1 MSKRLVMCC
10 DGTWNFPDQQ
20 SPTNVTKVALAVA
33 PEDHTGGEQR
43 VFYHHGVGTGRWER
57 LRGGA
62 FGFGV
67 SRDVRDTYRFIV
79 QNYEPGDELFF
90 FGFSRGAFTAR
101 STAGFVRNAG
111 ILRPDYVDR
120 VDEAYALYR
129 SRTDTKT
136 PRGREATLFRRS
148 YSYET
153 RIRFIGVWDTVGALG
168 IPVDGLNLVTLF
180 NRRFKFHNTDL
191 STSVDSAYH
200 AMAIDEQ
207 RRQFKPTLWN
217 QQNDAPKDQ
226 VIQQVW
232 FPGVHSDIGGG
243 YEDHGLSDVAL
254 LWMVDRARSC
264 DLEFRAEAFP
274 AEAPKPASKEPD
286 DVLRECTRVKPN
298 PLGKLNKSRKGL
310 YRLQSPL
317 HRKPEFTVVIN
328 EPKEI
333 RQTREYISPAAVE
346 RRDADGQY
354 APTHF
359 ITYLDEG
366 EPLPPQN
373 EEKSTS
379 NDVIQAP

>member
-1 MSKRLVMCC
+1 MSKRLVVCC

-33 PEDHTGGEQR
+33 PEDHKGVEQR
-43 VFYHHGVGTGRWER
+43 VFYHRGVGTGRWER

-67 SRDVRDTYRFIV
+67 SRDIRQTYRFIV
-79 QNYEPGDELFF
+79 QNYEPDDELFF

-191 STSVDSAYH
+191 STSVDYAYH
-200 AMAIDEQ
+200 ALAIDEQ
-207 RRQFKPTLWN
+207 RKPFSPTLWN
-217 QQNDAPKDQ
+217 QQNDAPKSQ
-226 VIQQVW
+226 VVQQVW

-243 YEDHGLSDVAL
+243 YEDHALSDVAL

-264 DLEFRAEAFP
+264 GLDFHAQAFP
-274 AEAPKPASKEPD
+274 AEAAKPDSKRPE
-286 DVLRECTRVKPN
+286 DVLRECTRVAPN
-298 PLGKLNKSRKGL
+298 PLGRLNNSRKGL
-310 YRLQSPL
+310 YRLQPPL
-317 HRKPEFTVVIN
+317 RREPVFTVELKN
-328 EPKEI
+328 PEET
-333 RQTREYISPAAVE
+333 RQTREYMSPAAVE
-346 RRDADGQY
+346 RRHADSGY
-354 APTHF
+354 APANF
-359 ITYLDEG
+359 IAYLDRG
-366 EPLPPQN
+366 EPLAPQN
-373 EEKSTS
+373 EADRTS
-379 NDVIQAP
+379 